1 MPQQKLPMPM
11 VMKSSVIA
19 SEISV
24 RDQPVAADI
33 GARNTGNEKID
44 PMATQP
50 MKPPAATM
58 TQRYGD
64 CIVASPSLL
73 VVTITLMRAEFCV
86 VAPLA
91 TAF

>member
-1 MPQQKLPMPM
+1 
-11 VMKSSVIA
+11 
-19 SEISV
+19 
-24 RDQPVAADI
+24 
-33 GARNTGNEKID
+33 
-44 PMATQP
+44 MATQP

-73 VVTITLMRAEFCV
+73 VVTITLMRAESCV